1 MREVLELSCCGDRL
15 SRCST
20 LPGSDMMDRLEMV
33 LPPPSTKVGVAEP
46 RVAVEEMGPGNKM
59 SPDMIGR
66 ESTEGKIRCIINF
79 SKDVFETALPTVSD
93 EVKLV
98 G

>member
-1 MREVLELSCCGDRL
+1 
-15 SRCST
+15 
-20 LPGSDMMDRLEMV
+20 MMDRLEMV

-59 SPDMIGR
+59 SPDMIGK
-66 ESTEGKIRCIINF
+66 ESTETKILLTLSFKTGC
-79 SKDVFETALPTVSD
+79 STGLPTVSD

>member
-1 MREVLELSCCGDRL
+1 MAIKFYPMREVLELSCCGDRL

-33 LPPPSTKVGVAEP
+33 LPPPSTRVGVAEP

-66 ESTEGKIRCIINF
+66 ESTERKIIIIL
-79 SKDVFETALPTVSD
+79 SWQDSRLPYLQYPTR
-93 EVKLV
+93 
-98 G
+98 